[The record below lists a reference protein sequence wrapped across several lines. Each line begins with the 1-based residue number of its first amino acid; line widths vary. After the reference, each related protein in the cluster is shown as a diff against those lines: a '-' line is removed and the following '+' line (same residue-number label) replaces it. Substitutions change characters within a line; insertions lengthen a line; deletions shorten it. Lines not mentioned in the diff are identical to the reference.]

1 MRIPTSPEVQDLNIK
16 TEIGIKTTGKYLLD
30 IWTGMLSR
38 DTGGTGWK
46 HTGVHGSPAD
56 RGSACGSSNENAFS
70 LPQQRCS
77 ARGDADQKTS
87 SKRLVLP
94 TTPLRAFLRSVR
106 T

>member
-46 HTGVHGSPAD
+46 HMCIHGTPAD
-56 RGSACGSSNENAFS
+56 RGSECGSNSEDALS
-70 LPQQRCS
+70 LP
-77 ARGDADQKTS
+77 
-87 SKRLVLP
+87 
-94 TTPLRAFLRSVR
+94 
-106 T
+106 